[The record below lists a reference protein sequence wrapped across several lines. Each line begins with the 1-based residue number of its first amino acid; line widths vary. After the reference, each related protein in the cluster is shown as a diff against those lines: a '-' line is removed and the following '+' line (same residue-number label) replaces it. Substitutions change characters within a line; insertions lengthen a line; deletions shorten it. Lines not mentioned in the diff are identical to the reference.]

1 MGKILDSYKN
11 HFTNRVFLVEVFFG
25 LIMLV
30 GSMFINF
37 YAGIYATERASN
49 SVTDIILSNLRTFDV
64 DLLFIYGGFFIF
76 LVIFLLCLIEPKKIP
91 FIIKSISF
99 FVLTR
104 SIFVSLTHIAPFP
117 SQISIA
123 STNFLNHFIFSGD
136 LFFSGHT
143 GLPFLMALIYWREEY
158 IRYFFLALSIFFG
171 FVVLM
176 GHLHYSIDVLSA
188 FYITYSV
195 YKLNQYLFKKD
206 YDLFHSE

>member
-1 MGKILDSYKN
+1 MNKILNSYKN
-11 HFTNRVFLVEVFFG
+11 NFTNKVFLTEIFFG
-25 LIMLV
+25 LLMLV

-64 DLLFIYGGFFIF
+64 DAIFIYGGFMIFVFIALF
-76 LVIFLLCLIEPKKIP
+76 CLYEPKKIP
-91 FIIKSISF
+91 FILKSISF

-104 SIFVSLTHIAPFP
+104 SVFVSLTHIAPFP

-123 STNFLNHFIFSGD
+123 STNFLNNFIFSGD

-143 GLPFLMALIYWREEY
+143 GLPFLMALIYWNEEY
-158 IRYFFLALSIFFG
+158 VRYFFLVMSAFFG
-171 FVVLM
+171 MIVLM

-188 FYITYSV
+188 FYITYSI
-195 YKLNQYLFKKD
+195 YTLNKYFFKRD
-206 YDLFHSE
+206 YDLFHS